1 LVVKPLEGS
10 VDNDERLIP
19 FLKEEII
26 INVELLNK
34 TVFVKWPK
42 DF

>member
-1 LVVKPLEGS
+1 LEGS

-19 FLKEEII
+19 FLKKEIVTK
-26 INVELLNK
+26 VELLKK
-34 TVFVKWPK
+34 TVYVKWPK